1 MNWDGLVSAAAIT
14 AGAVVMAA
22 SVVRFS
28 PILETIQ
35 FIDAKERRVLE
46 RFLKIH
52 RSLMGFFLLGYVVV
66 LLGVVFDSPL
76 LSNLLIGAIFFFGAL
91 FVYITVTL
99 QRRMLRGVLNQAA
112 ANLKRQQA
120 EERNEAKSRF
130 LAHMS
135 HEIRTPMNAIL
146 GYAQLL
152 QRETGL
158 TTRQQDHLETITRS
172 GQHLL
177 FLINDVLDMAKIES
191 GQITLNEEQVD
202 LSAMVVDLERMFHL
216 RSEAK
221 SVSFKVTVEEGFPAA
236 LKTDAGKVRQ
246 VLINL
251 LSNAFKFT
259 SEGEV
264 RLSLSATTLDDGSR
278 RIVVLVADTGMGIEP
293 EQLESVFGA
302 FKQAKQLTTHTGT
315 GLGLAVSR
323 RFAQLLGGNLT
334 ATSQLG
340 QGSEF
345 RFEFSAEPLDAIHVA
360 KAEASVVGLMPN
372 SKVAK
377 VLVVDDQAD
386 NRNLLCALLRAI
398 GLTVRA
404 ASSGEEALAALAAEP
419 FDLMLLDLRMPGMD
433 GFEVIDRV
441 RKNETEARLPVVI
454 VSASALE
461 DEQRL
466 AVERGADGF
475 LSKPVNERALFAMIQ
490 QLTGVQYRRASH
502 ELQPAPEDDPQP
514 EARRVGGAGLPTE
527 LVDALCSAARRGDIA
542 TIDAYVA
549 QAATHDQAM
558 GARLKALA
566 DSFDY
571 ETLVAEL
578 ERMVQ
583 S

>member
-1 MNWDGLVSAAAIT
+1 MNWDDVVSVTAIT

-28 PILETIQ
+28 PILDTIQ
-35 FIDAKERRVLE
+35 FIQAKERRVLE

-52 RSLMGFFLLGYVVV
+52 RALMGFFLLGYLVV
-66 LLGVVFDSPL
+66 LLGVVFDAPL

-120 EERNEAKSRF
+120 EERTEAKSRF

-158 TTRQQDHLETITRS
+158 SPRQQEHLETISRS

-177 FLINDVLDMAKIES
+177 FLINDVLDMAKIEA
-191 GQITLNEEQVD
+191 GQITLSEEQVN
-202 LSAMVVDLERMFHL
+202 LSEMIVDLERMFHL
-216 RSEAK
+216 RAAAK
-221 SVSFKVTVEEGFPAA
+221 GLAFRVVVEEGFPAA
-236 LKTDAGKVRQ
+236 VKTDAGKVRQ

-264 RLSLSATTLDDGSR
+264 TLALNASVADGDTR
-278 RIVVLVADTGMGIEP
+278 RIVALVTDTGTGIESD
-293 EQLESVFGA
+293 QLETVFGA
-302 FKQAKQLTTHTGT
+302 FKQASQTTTKTGT

-323 RFAQLLGGNLT
+323 RFAKLLDGDLT
-334 ATSQLG
+334 VTSNFG

-345 RFEFSAEPLDAIHVA
+345 RFEFTAKPSDAA
-360 KAEASVVGLMPN
+360 KVVEAEAPVVGLMPN

-386 NRNLLCALLRAI
+386 NRNLLCAMLRTI

-404 ASSGEEALAALAAEP
+404 ASSGEDALDALGAEA

-433 GFEVIDRV
+433 GFEVVDRV
-441 RKNETEARLPVVI
+441 RNDEATARLPIVI

-461 DEQRL
+461 DEQRV
-466 AVERGADGF
+466 AVARGADGF
-475 LSKPVNERALFAMIQ
+475 LSKPVNEGALFAMIQ
-490 QLTGVQYRRASH
+490 RLTGVQYRRASH
-502 ELQPAPEDDPQP
+502 QMETTSSDGDASERGLVRAVLPAELA
-514 EARRVGGAGLPTE
+514 T
-527 LVDALCSAARRGDIA
+527 ALSAAARRGDIA
-542 TIDAYVA
+542 AIDKHVA
-549 QAATHDQAM
+549 QAAEHDQAT
-558 GARLKALA
+558 GQRLKELA

-571 ETLVAEL
+571 EALVREL
-578 ERMVQ
+578 ESAVQ

>member
-1 MNWDGLVSAAAIT
+1 
-14 AGAVVMAA
+14 
-22 SVVRFS
+22 
-28 PILETIQ
+28 
-35 FIDAKERRVLE
+35 
-46 RFLKIH
+46 
-52 RSLMGFFLLGYVVV
+52 
-66 LLGVVFDSPL
+66 
-76 LSNLLIGAIFFFGAL
+76 
-91 FVYITVTL
+91 
-99 QRRMLRGVLNQAA
+99 
-112 ANLKRQQA
+112 
-120 EERNEAKSRF
+120 
-130 LAHMS
+130 
-135 HEIRTPMNAIL
+135 
-146 GYAQLL
+146 
-152 QRETGL
+152 
-158 TTRQQDHLETITRS
+158 
-172 GQHLL
+172 
-177 FLINDVLDMAKIES
+177 
-191 GQITLNEEQVD
+191 
-202 LSAMVVDLERMFHL
+202 
-216 RSEAK
+216 
-221 SVSFKVTVEEGFPAA
+221 
-236 LKTDAGKVRQ
+236 

>member
-1 MNWDGLVSAAAIT
+1 MNWDDVVSVTAIT

-28 PILETIQ
+28 PILDTIQ
-35 FIDAKERRVLE
+35 FIQAKERRVLE

-52 RSLMGFFLLGYVVV
+52 RALMGFFLLGYLVV
-66 LLGVVFDSPL
+66 LLGVVFDAPL

-120 EERNEAKSRF
+120 EERTEAKSRF

-158 TTRQQDHLETITRS
+158 SPRQQEHLETISRS

-177 FLINDVLDMAKIES
+177 FLINDVLDMAKIEA
-191 GQITLNEEQVD
+191 GQITLSEEQVN
-202 LSAMVVDLERMFHL
+202 LSEMIVDLERMFHL
-216 RSEAK
+216 RAAAK
-221 SVSFKVTVEEGFPAA
+221 GLAFRVVVEEGVPAA
-236 LKTDAGKVRQ
+236 IKTDAGKVRQ

-264 RLSLSATTLDDGSR
+264 TLALNASVADGDTR
-278 RIVVLVADTGMGIEP
+278 RIVALVTDTGTGIESD
-293 EQLESVFGA
+293 QLETVFGA
-302 FKQAKQLTTHTGT
+302 FKQASQTTTKTGT

-323 RFAQLLGGNLT
+323 RFAKLLDGDLT
-334 ATSQLG
+334 VTSNFG

-345 RFEFSAEPLDAIHVA
+345 RFEFTAKPSDAA
-360 KAEASVVGLMPN
+360 KVVEAEAPVVGLMPN

-386 NRNLLCALLRAI
+386 NRNLLCAMLRTI

-404 ASSGEEALAALAAEP
+404 ASSGEDALDALGAEA

-433 GFEVIDRV
+433 GFEVVDRV
-441 RKNETEARLPVVI
+441 RNDEATARLPIVI

-461 DEQRL
+461 DEQRV
-466 AVERGADGF
+466 AVARGADGF
-475 LSKPVNERALFAMIQ
+475 LSKPVNEGALFAMIQ
-490 QLTGVQYRRASH
+490 RLTGVQYRRASH
-502 ELQPAPEDDPQP
+502 QMETTSSDGDASERGLVRAVLPAELA
-514 EARRVGGAGLPTE
+514 T
-527 LVDALCSAARRGDIA
+527 ALSAAARRGDIA
-542 TIDAYVA
+542 AIDKHVA
-549 QAATHDQAM
+549 QAADADQAVDRR
-558 GARLKALA
+558 G
-566 DSFDY
+566 FHP
-571 ETLVAEL
+571 
-578 ERMVQ
+578 
-583 S
+583 